1 MNKPIEWKVIAQEGE
16 ARAGILHTRRSTIET
31 PVFMPVGTQGTV
43 KGVRF
48 EWLEDEMDARIILGN
63 TYHLFLRPGADL
75 IRKFGGLHKY
85 TTWNRS
91 FLTDSGGFQVFSLT
105 DLRKLTEEGVEFR
118 SHLDGDKKFLSP
130 EVSMEIQAALG
141 SEIVMVFDEC
151 PPGDA
156 GIDVTRKS
164 LEMTARWAWRSKN
177 RFDELQNEGLD
188 TGFVENATFD
198 DEKQSSDD
206 EKQPTLAEK
215 QSSAE
220 EKQSSVTEK
229 QQSVREKQSS
239 VIEKQPSAAKTQ
251 TSAAKTQSSDQKTQA
266 SDGKT
271 QVSDKETQQTDTE
284 KQLTDAKTQVIE
296 TKTQLSDRKTQA
308 IIELSGQQALFGIIQ
323 GAGHLN
329 LRRESLDKTVEIGF
343 DGYAIGGL
351 SVGEEKSVMYEVI
364 DFLAPQM
371 PSDAP
376 RYLMGVGTPED
387 LIEAV
392 YRGVDMF
399 DCVMPTRNG
408 RTGSAFTSAGKI
420 NIRNAKF
427 AQDDSPLDENCPCSV
442 CRRYSKA
449 YLRHLYQAKE
459 MLAATLISHHNLAF
473 FLDLM
478 RQIRQSIKSGS
489 FSKFRLT
496 FLEKIKESEPADE

>member
-16 ARAGILHTRRSTIET
+16 ARAGILRTRRSMIET

-48 EWLEDEMDARIILGN
+48 EWLEGEMDARIILGN
-63 TYHLFLRPGADL
+63 TYHLFLRPGAET
-75 IRKFGGLHKY
+75 IRQLGGLHKF

-105 DLRKLTEEGVEFR
+105 ELRKLTEEGVEFR

-156 GIDVTRKS
+156 GIDITRKS
-164 LEMTARWAWRSKN
+164 LEMTARWALRSKN
-177 RFDELQNEGLD
+177 QFDELQEGGQD
-188 TGFVENATFD
+188 TGFVSEPSAVADGLSVEGNNLNANESTFD
-198 DEKQSSDD
+198 
-206 EKQPTLAEK
+206 TH
-215 QSSAE
+215 
-220 EKQSSVTEK
+220 
-229 QQSVREKQSS
+229 
-239 VIEKQPSAAKTQ
+239 PSATADG
-251 TSAAKTQSSDQKTQA
+251 SD
-266 SDGKT
+266 
-271 QVSDKETQQTDTE
+271 
-284 KQLTDAKTQVIE
+284 
-296 TKTQLSDRKTQA
+296 
-308 IIELSGQQALFGIIQ
+308 LSGRQALFGIIQ
-323 GAGHLN
+323 GAGHLE
-329 LRRESLDKTVEIGF
+329 LRKESLDKTVEIGF

-351 SVGEEKSVMYEVI
+351 SVGEEKSVMYEVL

-371 PSDAP
+371 PKDAP

-392 YRGVDMF
+392 YRGVDLF

-420 NIRNAKF
+420 NIRNAKYIKDN
-427 AQDDSPLDENCPCSV
+427 APLDENCSCSV

-478 RQIRQSIKSGS
+478 RRIRQSIKSGN

-496 FLEKIKESEPADE
+496 FLEKIKESEPADK